1 MKDKDVVAAITVI
14 MGALYFVPNIYV
26 RFVSVMYIL
35 FFPAGYFIV
44 KIYGDTEPVEEV
56 ILGAVMSIGIS
67 GAIALAFAYIGILS
81 PLSMMVVLGA
91 VIVLGY
97 IFAHSRDL
105 RALKISFAKPSKIET
120 VFIVSMLVLIAVWAY
135 MDYSSSYEKE
145 ADIGI
150 VSWPTNATIDTNASF
165 VVYVKNWNFNTVN
178 FEVRFYLNN
187 RSISSQ
193 KFVLADGEHKY
204 IVFNTTLTES
214 GWNLASFDLY
224 INGKYYTNVHIY
236 FYVNSQRNF

>member
-1 MKDKDVVAAITVI
+1 MKDKDVVAAITVL

-44 KIYGDTEPVEEV
+44 KIYKDAESVEGI
-56 ILGAVMSIGIS
+56 ILGAVVSIGIS
-67 GAIALAFAYIGILS
+67 GAISLALAYIGILS
-81 PLSMMVVLGA
+81 PLSMMMVLGA

-105 RALKISFAKPSKIET
+105 GALKISFAKPSKIET
-120 VFIVSMLVLIAVWAY
+120 VFIVSMLVLISVWAY
-135 MDYSSSYEKE
+135 MDYSSSYGKE
-145 ADIGI
+145 VDIGI
-150 VSWPTNATIDTNASF
+150 VSWPTNATIDTNTSF
-165 VVYVKNWNFNTVN
+165 VIYVKNWNFNTAN
-178 FEVRFYLNN
+178 FEVIFYLNN

-193 KFVLADGEHKY
+193 KFVLENGGYKY
-204 IVFNTTLTES
+204 IVFNTTLTDL

-236 FYVNSQRNF
+236 FYVNSQKNL